1 MRPQLKRS
9 VVAIGTT
16 VAVVTLLW
24 GATATRSV
32 SGQIPGAG
40 FPAYASPRTAA
51 GHPDLSG
58 FWQAITKAN
67 WNIEDHAP
75 EAAPYEDLVGAYLA
89 QPPGFGVVVDGPL
102 PYTPKGLARRNEH
115 REKRL
120 KPDISPDN
128 VFPYDAADPEAK
140 CWAGGV
146 PRATYMPFPF
156 QIIQARNKL
165 FVAYG
170 FSGSGSASRVIHLD
184 ETFDDLLEVYDY
196 PGQSVGR
203 WDGETLVV
211 DVRWF
216 NTNVWLDRAGNFYGE
231 NAQVTERY
239 TPISPYHMMYEATI
253 TDPEV
258 FTRPW
263 KMSMPLYRIVE
274 PAERL
279 QILEFQCVPLV
290 DEFMYGQYKKGVFKL
305 PGLEG
310 LER

>member
-1 MRPQLKRS
+1 MRSQVKRS
-9 VVAIGTT
+9 VIA
-16 VAVVTLLW
+16 ASATLLVGTFVW
-24 GATATRSV
+24 SPIAPTSV
-32 SGQIPGAG
+32 SGQIPAAG
-40 FPAYASPRTAA
+40 LPAYTSARTAA

-58 FWQAITKAN
+58 FWQAITGAN

-75 EAAPYEDLVGAYLA
+75 EAAPFDNLVGAYLA
-89 QPPGFGVVVDGPL
+89 QPPGLGIVVGGTI

-115 REKRL
+115 RENRL
-120 KPDISPDN
+120 KPDPLPKN

-156 QIIQARNKL
+156 QIIQGRTKL

-184 ETFDDLLEVYDY
+184 KTFDDLLEVYDY

-203 WDGETLVV
+203 WDGESLVV

-216 NTNVWLDRAGNFYGE
+216 NTNVWLDRAGNYYGE
-231 NAQVTERY
+231 NAEVVERY
-239 TPISPYHMMYEATI
+239 TPMSPYHMMYEATI

-263 KMSMPLYRIVE
+263 TLRVPLYRIME
-274 PAERL
+274 PADRL
-279 QILEFQCVPLV
+279 QMLEFQCGPLV
-290 DEFMYGQYKKGVFKL
+290 DEFLYGRFKKGVYKL

-310 LER
+310 VQP